1 MLRYLTIVPLLGA
14 VILLTA
20 TEAEAQRRRVPPPA
34 RREVAL
40 AGTYENVSSG
50 GYAYIYE
57 RRRGYLFVNEHGSE
71 AIFDYT
77 GPGRLEMISGD
88 WAPTT
93 ATVGRDRQGRTQIRF
108 VSDGPPG
115 YWVRVE

>member
-1 MLRYLTIVPLLGA
+1 MLRYLTTVPLLGA
-14 VILLTA
+14 LMLMTVA
-20 TEAEAQRRRVPPPA
+20 EAEAQVRRVPPP

-50 GYAYIYE
+50 GYAYIYN
-57 RRRGYLFVNEHGSE
+57 RGRGYRFVNEQGSE
-71 AIFDYT
+71 AIFRYT
-77 GPGRLEMISGD
+77 GPGRLEMVEGE

-93 ATVGRDRQGRTQIRF
+93 ATVGQDRHGRTQIRF